1 MMKSLAMTVIV
12 AGAAAAHFAWIAP
25 AMPVLTVGAAVQVQ
39 LGIGHELGI
48 SESAPLVAGLEAY
61 ALAPS
66 GARAELRPVKNGL
79 WLNAE
84 YTPKEAG
91 QHRLVFTHDR
101 GIRSRTPKGLVDG
114 GRDKNPTATQAFRSV
129 RTAVAYALTANAKF
143 EPKAVGLVYELVPQR
158 TEKGLTVTLL
168 RNGKP
173 CAGGAVAVSWAGK
186 KEVVVGKTGADGK
199 ISYAVSAGAKGPLVL
214 LAEQPVAT
222 AKGSNYDTD
231 NYETAVYLNW

>member
-1 MMKSLAMTVIV
+1 MMKSIGMTLVL

-25 AMPVLTVGAAVQVQ
+25 VTPVLTVGTAVQVQ
-39 LGIGHELGI
+39 FGIGHELGI
-48 SESAPLVAGLEAY
+48 SESAPLLPGLQGY

-66 GARAELRPVKNGL
+66 GARTELKPAKSGL

-114 GRDKNPTATQAFRSV
+114 GRDKNPTAKQAFRGV

-143 EPKAVGLVYELVPQR
+143 EPKAVGLAYELVPQR
-158 TEKGLTVTLL
+158 TEKGVTVTLL
-168 RNGKP
+168 FQGKP
-173 CAGGAVAVSWAGK
+173 YSGGDVAVSWAGK
-186 KEVVVGKTGADGK
+186 KEVVLGQTGVDGK
-199 ISYAVSAGAKGPLVL
+199 MSYVVPAGVKGPFVILC
-214 LAEQPVAT
+214 EQPIAT

-231 NYETAVYLNW
+231 NYETALYLNW